1 MNMAKITHEIKDNLR
16 VDCKKATAIKKNL
29 NMQNDAIA

>member
-16 VDCKKATAIKKNL
+16 VDCKKATAIKKNFEH
-29 NMQNDAIA
+29 AK